1 MRQSKAI
8 DLLGIAAAIVAAI
21 LMGSCAPRRAGLNS
35 FDPARMEA
43 AARPAA
49 ASDRRTI
56 ITGKVK
62 IDFPEY
68 RIRGS
73 CRIVSEPGGT
83 ARIDFIHSS
92 LFGSYRE
99 DATLHIGDGG
109 IFLEDHERND
119 VWTADSTLDLMR
131 RISGFDIRPDDLLF
145 VLLLAVP
152 ESTGEGSIR
161 MLGGGAKSDATG
173 VWRGREIELSRD
185 DRRGTTLFRQCLNDI
200 SVCYTARYAYNDGR
214 RYPARIVLERDP
226 GGERIS
232 LTVSDVREEE
242 ITARQDIN
250 RSPLKWPE
258 HIHFTGVST
267 VGRR

>member
-1 MRQSKAI
+1 MRPSKAI
-8 DLLGIAAAIVAAI
+8 DLLWTGTAIAAAI
-21 LMGSCAPRRAGLNS
+21 LMESCAASRAGVKNL
-35 FDPARMEA
+35 DPARMEA

-49 ASDRRTI
+49 AADRRTI

-73 CRIVSEPGGT
+73 CRIVNEPGG
-83 ARIDFIHSS
+83 AVRIDFIHSS

-99 DATLHIGDGG
+99 DATLHIGGEG
-109 IFLEDHERND
+109 IILEDHERDN

-131 RISGFDIRPDDLLF
+131 RISGFDLRPDDLLF

-161 MLGGGAKSDATG
+161 ARGGNETLGAAGT
-173 VWRGREIELSRD
+173 WRGRDIELSRD
-185 DRRGTTLFRQCLNDI
+185 ESHGTQLFRQCAKDI
-200 SVCYTARYAYNDGR
+200 SLCYTARYAYNDGR
-214 RYPARIVLERDP
+214 RYPSRIVLERDP

-242 ITARQDIN
+242 TTER
-250 RSPLKWPE
+250 
-258 HIHFTGVST
+258 
-267 VGRR
+267 